1 MWKPALMMCTRKF
14 AGGFSPFKNLGFLGG
29 GGRGTGREG
38 MGGIS
43 GCAGKLRGIFFGL
56 GEDAGSGCA
65 CGIRGIFF
73 GNGDGLTAALGPGWA
88 AGRDTPRPEPNPSPL
103 LPAPLAATS

>member
-1 MWKPALMMCTRKF
+1 MLWKPALMMCTRKF
-14 AGGFSPFKNLGFLGG
+14 AGGFSPFKNLGFLGGG

-56 GEDAGSGCA
+56 GEDR
-65 CGIRGIFF
+65 IRGIFF